1 MTRRTVALL
10 SAAAFVACGARA
22 VAEEVVPTVVRIVVA
37 GAITPATA
45 EYVEEAMDAAS
56 TRGSDGLLIELDT
69 PGGLLPSTR
78 EIVKRIL
85 DAPLPV
91 IVYVAPSGAGAG
103 SAGVFITMA
112 AHVAAMAPGTNIGA
126 AHPVG
131 GQGQDIPGAMGEKI
145 ESFTASFAEAIAE
158 RRGRNVEWAVKA
170 VRESASVTADE
181 AARLGVV
188 DFVARDVA
196 EVLAKASGRSVEAG
210 GENRTLALAGAALE
224 GFEMRLPLRILA
236 LIADPNIAYLLM
248 MAGMLGLYIEI
259 TSPGFGFPGIF
270 GAICLLL
277 ALTALHVLSVNYGAL
292 ALIALG
298 LGLLI
303 AEAFSPSFGLLGGGG
318 VVAFLLGSLFLFDRE
333 ELGYGVARSLVLQ
346 AGLTFALALL
356 ALSVLVLRAH
366 RRPVRTG
373 HEGLIGERGVAL
385 TAVERT
391 GHVRVH
397 GEQWSAR
404 SETGVITAGTPVEV
418 RRVEGLCV
426 TVRPVEDDHSER

>member
-1 MTRRTVALL
+1 MRAAGLAVALGIL
-10 SAAAFVACGARA
+10 ACGAPGARA
-22 VAEEVVPTVVRIVVA
+22 ETPGSVLKIVLG
-37 GAITPATA
+37 GAITPATS
-45 EYVEEAMDAAS
+45 EFVDDALAAAQA
-56 TRGSDGLLIELDT
+56 RGSAALLIELDT

-78 EIVKRIL
+78 EIVKRLL

-131 GQGQDIPGAMGEKI
+131 GQGQEIPGVMGEKV

-170 VRESASVTADE
+170 VRESASVTAEE
-181 AARLGVV
+181 AARLHVV

-196 EVLAKASGRSVEAG
+196 EVLATASGRTVEIG
-210 GENRTLALAGAALE
+210 GAKRTLALAGATLDPL
-224 GFEMRLPLRILA
+224 EMRLALRILA

-259 TSPGFGFPGIF
+259 TTPGFGFPGVL
-270 GAICLLL
+270 GAICLVL

-292 ALIALG
+292 ALVLLG
-298 LGLLI
+298 LGLLV

-318 VVAFLLGSLFLFDRE
+318 VVAFLLGSLFLFDSD

-346 AGLTFALALL
+346 AGLAFALALL
-356 ALSVLVLRAH
+356 ALSVLVMRAQ
-366 RRPVRTG
+366 RRPVRMG
-373 HEGLIGERGVAL
+373 REGLIGERGVAL
-385 TAVERT
+385 SALDPR
-391 GHVRVH
+391 GRVRVH
-397 GEQWSAR
+397 GEQWAAR
-404 SETGVITAGTPVEV
+404 TAGEAVPEGADVEVVAVEGLVVIV
-418 RRVEGLCV
+418 RRVGGDPGKE
-426 TVRPVEDDHSER
+426 